1 MEQVADQLVRT
12 VRIRKA
18 GAEHRENQ
26 VDRSLHQ
33 SVFGVAV
40 NAGAD
45 AEVLGGK
52 SDIDQR
58 AGFAVQ
64 FVVGAVGRDD
74 RKGVVAKGEFLVAD
88 FAHAGA
94 GVVKNHLPT
103 AMAVLGNRLVLGEVL
118 PRNKRNIFHNSG
130 APFVFFSDFLYDYT
144 MF

>member
-26 VDRSLHQ
+26 VDQSLHQ

-45 AEVLGGK
+45 AEVIGGK

-64 FVVGAVGRDD
+64 FVVGQSGGMTAKELL
-74 RKGVVAKGEFLVAD
+74 RKG
-88 FAHAGA
+88 
-94 GVVKNHLPT
+94 NSSLPILLT
-103 AMAVLGNRLVLGEVL
+103 PEQVL
-118 PRNKRNIFHNSG
+118 
-130 APFVFFSDFLYDYT
+130 
-144 MF
+144 

>member
-45 AEVLGGK
+45 AEVIGGK

-64 FVVGAVGRDD
+64 FVVGGQSGGMTAKELL
-74 RKGVVAKGEFLVAD
+74 RKG
-88 FAHAGA
+88 
-94 GVVKNHLPT
+94 NSSLPISLT
-103 AMAVLGNRLVLGEVL
+103 PEQVL
-118 PRNKRNIFHNSG
+118 
-130 APFVFFSDFLYDYT
+130 
-144 MF
+144 